1 MNIVYHIS
9 GERVY
14 VMVNKDPIPKI
25 EKLVIHKLWIPLCS
39 LYQVM
44 ELDILMLLMC
54 QHVDSVN
61 QALICMCIPS
71 LFVPGKMLTS
81 RNKKGVRK
89 CGSGRR
95 R

>member
-1 MNIVYHIS
+1 MF
-9 GERVY
+9 
-14 VMVNKDPIPKI
+14 MVNEDPIPKI
-25 EKLVIHKLWIPLCS
+25 EKLVIHKLWIPLS
-39 LYQVM
+39 LSSDGVGH
-44 ELDILMLLMC
+44 LMLLMC

-61 QALICMCIPS
+61 QALICMCIPL